1 MTYLLSI
8 SIGPVQE
15 FIAAARRTADLR
27 AGSQLLQQL
36 AGHIAQEIE
45 QRGGQL
51 IFPASANVPGPNKVV
66 AEIASD
72 QPAEVV
78 KQLKES
84 AVQWLLQKWQRARE
98 RLTAEDVLTN
108 DPLAQ
113 EQVRGFLEFYAAWV
127 PFDGDYAT
135 SRERVEALLAGRKAL
150 RNFVQP
156 SSSAGL
162 PKSPLDPS
170 RDGVLVLNRNGSS
183 YSVPLSAQQASSLR
197 LKKTEFLD
205 AISLLKRVQEARDV
219 PSTSLMAAQS
229 VLPVAEKHVPQAVET
244 LRAVVRETGGLVD
257 LGDLMFPNRLEE
269 EMPTSPVLRERR
281 GDIGSARK
289 KILESVRLPE
299 CPPYY
304 VVLVADG
311 DRMGRLISAQRTV
324 EQHRALSQSLA
335 QVAQRMTEAIR
346 RHNGYCVYAGGDDV
360 LALLPVN
367 QSLECAE
374 ELARLF
380 REAIRPFVPNRDTGG
395 TLSVGIAIVHHLES
409 LQRAVGWAREA
420 EKLAKGKRNAL
431 AVAFHPR
438 GGAPLSAVTSWQD
451 APYLENWHT
460 WVQAFRQ
467 GLSHGFP
474 YELLHL
480 ARESEGSGLAMQHL
494 RDEALRIFDRKQ
506 GREAK
511 ENMAQFRKQLD
522 MELQSTSEAEGVQ
535 HLAHRLIIARFLSR
549 YPEVSA

>member
-36 AGHIAQEIE
+36 AGHIAQETE
-45 QRGGQL
+45 KHGGKL
-51 IFPASANVPGPNKVV
+51 IFPASASVPGPNKVV

-72 QPAEVV
+72 QPAEVA

-84 AVQWLLQKWQRARE
+84 AVQWLLQKWQQARE
-98 RLTAEDVLTN
+98 RLAAEGALVNET
-108 DPLAQ
+108 LAQ
-113 EQVRGFLEFYAAWV
+113 EQIIHFLEFYAAWV
-127 PFDGDYAT
+127 PFTGDYAAD
-135 SRERVEALLAGRKAL
+135 RQRAEALLSARKAL
-150 RNFVQP
+150 RDFEQP
-156 SSSAGL
+156 ISSHGV
-162 PKSPLDPS
+162 PKSPLDPA
-170 RDGVLVLNRNGSS
+170 RDCVLVLDRRGAA
-183 YSVPLSAQQASSLR
+183 YSVPEPAQRSPSLR

-229 VLPVAEKHVPQAVET
+229 VLPIAEKHVPQAVGT
-244 LRAVVRETGGLVD
+244 LRAVVRETGGIVD
-257 LGDLMFPNRLEE
+257 LGDLMFPSRLEE
-269 EMPTSPVLRERR
+269 EASVSPVLQERR
-281 GDIGSARK
+281 TQVQKARQDILK
-289 KILESVRLPE
+289 SVGLRE

-311 DRMGRLISAQRTV
+311 DRMGRLIGAQRTV
-324 EQHRALSQSLA
+324 EQHRALSRSLA
-335 QVAQRMTEAIR
+335 QVAQQMTEAIR

-380 REAIRPFVPNRDTGG
+380 REAIRPFVPDRDTGG

-409 LQRAVGWAREA
+409 LQRAVDWAREA

-451 APYLENWHT
+451 DPYLEGWHT

-480 ARESEGSGLAMQHL
+480 AREVEGSGLGVLYL

-522 MELQSTSEAEGVQ
+522 MELQSTSDAEGLQ